1 MQGDVVVRPPEVERA
16 LLGGSTAIR
25 FAHAVLGLVT
35 VVRQRA
41 RYRRPGLAGAVATAA
56 LVEVAWT
63 SHSDLSHPGRTGPS
77 TVAPAVVG
85 VAACVGVACSVD
97 PQSQFGDLVDWA
109 FHLMLWTS
117 ARTALSVD
125 APRPGAVIGVSMA
138 TYVGVVRGRAGQES
152 LSRAMANSLQIG
164 AFFIAARLLATNLRS
179 TDREIGVLNDQALRV
194 GAAAATERERA
205 AATAGLHAGALEA
218 LHRIEDLW
226 PLDRRAAGRVA
237 GAEALRLRQSVHGH
251 DGNAPDLRSGLEG
264 QTLALAR
271 QGLDVDLS
279 LDVTES
285 VSGATGD
292 AVLTAVEACL
302 LELSGAGDHH
312 PRCTVRVVNDELGLT
327 VRIRDHVTE
336 LDSSDLVCSLR
347 DALTPVKGRAE
358 VWSAPGRGTRIVMRV
373 EP

>member
-1 MQGDVVVRPPEVERA
+1 
-16 LLGGSTAIR
+16 
-25 FAHAVLGLVT
+25 
-35 VVRQRA
+35 
-41 RYRRPGLAGAVATAA
+41 
-56 LVEVAWT
+56 
-63 SHSDLSHPGRTGPS
+63 
-77 TVAPAVVG
+77 
-85 VAACVGVACSVD
+85 
-97 PQSQFGDLVDWA
+97 
-109 FHLMLWTS
+109 
-117 ARTALSVD
+117 
-125 APRPGAVIGVSMA
+125 
-138 TYVGVVRGRAGQES
+138 
-152 LSRAMANSLQIG
+152 MANSLQIG

-179 TDREIGVLNDQALRV
+179 TDREIGVLNDQALHV

-218 LHRIEDLW
+218 LRRIEDLW

-264 QTLALAR
+264 QALALAR